1 MTTRDQFWTATEVM
15 RQETERF
22 VAPAFARLRAAP
34 PGTIRAVLE
43 QYRFYTK
50 SYASDLALLVH
61 KLPVGKLRSI
71 IAMILAEELGDGDH
85 AQDHLALYDRF
96 LCTIGC
102 EPQALDVRALPQNVV
117 LLDQLRELLARC
129 SPAFG
134 IGLRGMGGE
143 CLCAVYLLLL
153 HKELK
158 GNRYV
163 QLNASDIDWVF
174 WDIHTGD
181 IDEEHGAITRSAI
194 DEYMILHPAEVDD
207 LHAGYVK
214 ANEIWKQ
221 FWENVFD
228 ATGLRTGMEA
238 RALPPHRRA
247 DETAADR

>member
-1 MTTRDQFWTATEVM
+1 MTTRDQFWAATETM
-15 RQETERF
+15 RQETELF
-22 VAPAFARLRAAP
+22 VAPAFAQLRLASW
-34 PGTIRAVLE
+34 GTIRAVFE

-71 IAMILAEELGDGDH
+71 IAMILAEELGDGDQAH
-85 AQDHLALYDRF
+85 DHLALYDRF

-102 EPQALDVRALPQNVV
+102 DERLLEVRALRENVA
-117 LLDQLRELLARC
+117 LLDELRELLTRS

-158 GNRYV
+158 GNLYV
-163 QLNASDIDWVF
+163 ERHASNIDWVF

-181 IDEEHGAITRSAI
+181 IDEEHGVMTRAAV
-194 DEYMILHPAEVDD
+194 DEYMVQHPDEVDD

-214 ANEIWKQ
+214 ANAIWKQ
-221 FWENVFD
+221 FWENVFH
-228 ATGLRTGMEA
+228 ATGLRNSLRSGTDHHA
-238 RALPPHRRA
+238 AQP
-247 DETAADR
+247 TAADR